1 MVNQLQN
8 IGVVNT
14 ITIRINLKHLGYAV
28 EKLMDSVTDQPN
40 DDKLT
45 DCSGK

>member
-1 MVNQLQN
+1 VVNQLQN
-8 IGVVNT
+8 IGVVK
-14 ITIRINLKHLGYAV
+14 TIRINLKHLGYAV